1 MSDIEEAEL
10 KERCATVE
18 SLRNRCQTILQDS
31 EDLQRKHGFEGLYRY
46 TNSLHAEVGFLD
58 KLLGQPTLIKEEYIQ
73 SSNISYLD
81 AVHDAMTELRSIEE
95 LMTLKSVPPPDQKEW
110 MPRAELMR
118 NKTVKVD
125 LVAESGLVWIKVIAR
140 NAKGLRFDM
149 AGLEFDD
156 SDMFEEEDDDDDE
169 ELEEAMGSLHAGNEG
184 FDQLPIFK
192 KAQDYL
198 ASAQAHQIHFRTPI
212 VIFAFMRLQET
223 DEFVGRIL
231 DHLRSMGI
239 VVYTAGGE
247 SNLQTACQVA
257 LGEPVPLKSLTTSKL
272 NLDVST
278 VLAVLSEMAHAPCQP
293 DQVEGEALQIQAR
306 REMTSPELPVLKNLL
321 VDKELYM
328 VQSAFNRL
336 ENIVKVVGGPRE
348 QARFHYLFR
357 NHLSIDQK
365 YDPELWTQLPP
376 LSVHVIPDN
385 TSDRFKQLLEP
396 PSRKGK
402 LNNGRKIRSRFS
414 EFHAIIFGSGD
425 AYRMT
430 TITAIQWMDTALDD
444 AGLTGTAIIA
454 HEPRSLAEQKMKRPS
469 PSS

>member
-1 MSDIEEAEL
+1 M
-10 KERCATVE
+10 
-18 SLRNRCQTILQDS
+18 
-31 EDLQRKHGFEGLYRY
+31 
-46 TNSLHAEVGFLD
+46 
-58 KLLGQPTLIKEEYIQ
+58 IKKEYIQ

-81 AVHDAMTELRSIEE
+81 AVHDAMTELRSIDE

-149 AGLEFDD
+149 AGLEYDD
-156 SDMFEEEDDDDDE
+156 NDMYEEEDDEE
-169 ELEEAMGSLHAGNEG
+169 ELEETMGSLHVGNEG

-198 ASAQAHQIHFRTPI
+198 ASAQAHQVHFRTPI
-212 VIFAFMRLQET
+212 VIFAFMRLQEN

-239 VVYTAGGE
+239 VVYSAGDE
-247 SNLQTACQVA
+247 SSLQTACQVA
-257 LGEPVPLKSLTTSKL
+257 LGEPVPVKSLATLKL

-278 VLAVLSEMAHAPCQP
+278 VLALLSEMTHAPCQP
-293 DQVEGEALQIQAR
+293 DQVEGEALQMQAE
-306 REMTSPELPVLKNLL
+306 REMISPELPVLRDLL
-321 VDKELYM
+321 INKELYM

-336 ENIVKVVGGPRE
+336 EAIVNVVGGSRE
-348 QARFHYLFR
+348 QSRFRYLFR
-357 NHLSIDQK
+357 DHLSITQE

-454 HEPRSLAEQKMKRPS
+454 HEPRSLAEQKMKRS
-469 PSS
+469 PSLS